1 MYNMIKIR
9 NKHIHEQVYNNQVQP
24 KTQSVRTQ
32 SVNHDKDT
40 LHKDTLHKLENDR
53 LEFENTSLKT
63 TLEEQ
68 IELTEKLENQLY
80 KIQMENKKII
90 RDNINKLSLDI
101 STEINAQNIVF
112 VESESEHSSIED
124 SEPTV
129 KPYVVPIV
137 KKTTLKP
144 VKPKP
149 PKIIKA
155 KIVNKKLSLD
165 K

>member
-9 NKHIHEQVYNNQVQP
+9 NKHINEQVYGSYAHNTKVHDMNASLKQNLPNILSSPENN
-24 KTQSVRTQ
+24 
-32 SVNHDKDT
+32 
-40 LHKDTLHKLENDR
+40 R
-53 LEFENTSLKT
+53 LESENTSLKSA
-63 TLEEQ
+63 LEEQ

-101 STEINAQNIVF
+101 STEIKAQNIVF
-112 VESESEHSSIED
+112 VESDSDHSSIED

-129 KPYVVPIV
+129 MPIV

-149 PKIIKA
+149 PKIIF
-155 KIVNKKLSLD
+155 
-165 K
+165 

>member
-1 MYNMIKIR
+1 MIKIR
-9 NKHIHEQVYNNQVQP
+9 NKHIHEQVYNTQIQP
-24 KTQSVRTQ
+24 KKPLYVKQSLP
-32 SVNHDKDT
+32 HDK
-40 LHKDTLHKLENDR
+40 LEHKLKNIR
-53 LEFENTSLKT
+53 LETENTSLKT
-63 TLEEQ
+63 TLEDQ

-90 RDNINKLSLDI
+90 RDNITKLSLDI
-101 STEINAQNIVF
+101 STEIHAQNIVF

-129 KPYVVPIV
+129 KPYIVPIV

-149 PKIIKA
+149 PKIIKS
-155 KIVNKKLSLD
+155 KIANKKLSLD